1 MRKMIPIASMRI
13 DVPTLGP
20 TGIGAYAFAF
30 VSALVA
36 VALRVAIDPYVAGV
50 QFITFFPAV
59 IITTLVGGFG
69 AGFLCVV
76 LSVGAVD
83 FLSSRT

>member
-20 TGIGAYAFAF
+20 TSIGAYAF

-50 QFITFFPAV
+50 EFVTFFPAV